1 MSTQPVF
8 RVISIGDLVVDIVL
22 SIPHLPVQANQHQ
35 PAREIRLEPG
45 GAGNFLIAGARLGME
60 MVALGVIGDDA
71 GDCGATLGNAIL
83 SILQQEGI
91 QVQGV
96 VRQPDTTSTTVVVL
110 VDQDGQN
117 VFLGGYGVGP
127 EIDLPGKWVE
137 EIYLRNTAQAVFASG
152 YTLAEKRD
160 SRAGL
165 ELMALAR
172 EKNIPV
178 FFDPGPEMVH
188 ATVEQIQAAL
198 ANSEVLLLTEEEIPF
213 MAAGEEGLSAARR
226 LLEQGPRLVCVKRG
240 PKGCTLLTAQ
250 ETIEYP
256 GFIVP
261 ARDPTGAGD
270 SFAAAFIYAYL
281 RKWEL
286 HSIAAFAN
294 AMGAAKVQKF
304 GSGRQVPTAGEVRA
318 ILSANHVAIDF

>member
-35 PAREIRLEPG
+35 PARQVCLEPG

-60 MVALGVIGDDA
+60 MVALGVTGDDV
-71 GDCGATLGNAIL
+71 LSNAIL

-91 QVQGV
+91 QMQGV
-96 VRQPDTTSTTVVVL
+96 VRLPDTTSTTVVVL

-137 EIYLRNTAQAVFASG
+137 EIYLQNPAQAVFASG

-198 ANSEVLLLTEEEIPF
+198 TNSEILLLTEEEIPF

-256 GFIVP
+256 GFIVA

-294 AMGAAKVQKF
+294 AMGAAKVQKL